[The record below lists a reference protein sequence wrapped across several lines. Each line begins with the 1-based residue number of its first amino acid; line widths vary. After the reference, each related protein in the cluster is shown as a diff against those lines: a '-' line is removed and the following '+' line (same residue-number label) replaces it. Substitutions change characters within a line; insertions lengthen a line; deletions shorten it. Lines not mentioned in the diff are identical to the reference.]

1 MKKPVNLKKI
11 ILPNLPYAFI
21 ALFATKVGQGWRLAP
36 GAEFSQK
43 FLHILEGFREAFQT
57 LRLRRRISRDLNG

>member
-1 MKKPVNLKKI
+1 MKKPVNLKKN

-36 GAEFSQK
+36 GAYFSQK
-43 FLHILEGFREAFQT
+43 FLHILEGFREAFQS
-57 LRLRRRISRDLNG
+57 LAPSFHPMDLMV